1 MDNHSFNAGFTGVI
15 ATSTSVGISLL
26 PEIEQWL
33 RISSLCIGILVGIGS
48 LAIIVKNWNKTNTQ

>member
-1 MDNHSFNAGFTGVI
+1 MDNHSFNAGFTGI
-15 ATSTSVGISLL
+15 LATSTSVGISLL

-48 LAIIVKNWNKTNTQ
+48 LAIIIKNWNKSNTK